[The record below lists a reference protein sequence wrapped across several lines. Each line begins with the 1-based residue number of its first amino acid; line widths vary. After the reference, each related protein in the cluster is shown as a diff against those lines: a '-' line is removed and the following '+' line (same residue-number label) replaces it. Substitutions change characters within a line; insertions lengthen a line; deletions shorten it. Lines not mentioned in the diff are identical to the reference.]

1 MGSGE
6 TQPTQPKSDGHTA
19 RRNGR
24 SEKRNGIGNTKATP
38 ARIKAILR
46 DLALGLTR
54 EQACAANG
62 CSLDAF
68 QAWEK
73 RPEFADL
80 RAKAQAARIKYLLK
94 AKDQA
99 IRQKLDWKG
108 IAWDL
113 EKAFRSQ
120 FGDLAKLTIHAS
132 QHNWTLPEEKARE
145 IHDREARLLLELK
158 NEQGAH
164 NNGQA
169 DDNT

>member
-1 MGSGE
+1 MGSE
-6 TQPTQPKSDGHTA
+6 EAELTQPSKNGHKK
-19 RRNGR
+19 RRSSR
-24 SEKRNGIGNTKATP
+24 PTKATP

-62 CSLDAF
+62 CSVDAF

-73 RPEFADL
+73 RPEFHDL

-99 IRQKLDWKG
+99 IKNKLDWKG

-120 FGDLAKLTIHAS
+120 YGDPSPSAGINVQQNTYTISVEQSRQLEERHAKL
-132 QHNWTLPEEKARE
+132 LPE
-145 IHDREARLLLELK
+145 IHQML
-158 NEQGAH
+158 GIG
-164 NNGQA
+164 NGE
-169 DDNT
+169 NK